1 MNTLEQQLNTA
12 IETHGFRISPR
23 LPFRERLARYVEKL
37 YAELDSDEAEA
48 VAGLVM
54 LRHSNE
60 GENIRV
66 TIQNNETSHRYT
78 LRPRIQI
85 SAATGTHPMTRRSQS
100 KSG

>member
-12 IETHGFRISPR
+12 IEAHGYRISPR
-23 LPFRERLARYVEKL
+23 LPFRDRLARYVEL
-37 YAELDSDEAEA
+37 YTEVGSEEAEA
-48 VAGLVM
+48 VAGLVI

-66 TIQNNETSHRYT
+66 TIQNNETNHRYT
-78 LRPRIQI
+78 LRPRVQI
-85 SAATGTHPMTRRSQS
+85 STASGGTHPMTRRSQS